1 MVSFW
6 FLPIITEGCIKLF
19 LEFDCQTLKAAE
31 AKKPDKT
38 KMEYILAAIICVL
51 VVAFC
56 ITLYIMLN
64 NIRRLVLMLI
74 CMALWFYWI

>member
-1 MVSFW
+1 
-6 FLPIITEGCIKLF
+6 
-19 LEFDCQTLKAAE
+19 
-31 AKKPDKT
+31 
-38 KMEYILAAIICVL
+38 MEYILAAIICVL

-74 CMALWFYWI
+74 CVVLWFYLIILTVISCSKIFIRFTW

>member
-1 MVSFW
+1 M
-6 FLPIITEGCIKLF
+6 LF

-64 NIRRLVLMLI
+64 NIRRLVW
-74 CMALWFYWI
+74 C